1 MTLFYL
7 PLLGGFSDEKKK
19 RRNEGEQGQG
29 GTPGKVKCEP
39 LAWHVGTSQVCP
51 DLIHGLFA

>member
-19 RRNEGEQGQG
+19 GEMKVSRAREELQG
-29 GTPGKVKCEP
+29 K
-39 LAWHVGTSQVCP
+39 
-51 DLIHGLFA
+51 

>member
-39 LAWHVGTSQVCP
+39 LAGMWALLKSVLT
-51 DLIHGLFA
+51 